1 MILSG
6 KLIEEEVMADR
17 IVIRPF
23 DADNINPNSYDFRLG
38 DTIKVY
44 KESILDTKTPN
55 EVETI
60 KIPKEGYLLEPDRVY
75 LGHTVETMGSEHYVP
90 IIRGTSSMGRLGLFV
105 HITADLIDLGSINQ
119 YTLMLHSVQGLRVY
133 PGMKVGQITFW
144 EIVGEKTLYD
154 GKYQGSVGPAESQVY
169 KDFSDHL

>member
-6 KLIEEEVMADR
+6 KLIEEEVIADR
-17 IVIRPF
+17 IVIQPF
-23 DADNINPNSYDFRLG
+23 DADSINPNSYDFRLG

-44 KESILDTKTPN
+44 KEPVLDSKTPN

-60 KIPKEGYLLEPDRVY
+60 KIPKEGYLLEPGRVY
-75 LGHTVETMGSEHYVP
+75 LGHTVETMGSEYYVP
-90 IIRGTSSMGRLGLFV
+90 ILRGTSSMGRLGLFV

-119 YTLMLHSVQGLRVY
+119 YTLMLHAVQGLRVY
-133 PGMKVGQITFW
+133 PGMKIGQITFW
-144 EIVGEKTLYD
+144 EITGEKTLYT

-169 KDFSDHL
+169 KDFTDLL

>member
-6 KLIEEEVMADR
+6 KFIEEEVKAGR
-17 IVIRPF
+17 IIIDPF
-23 DADNINPNSYDFRLG
+23 VLESINPNSYDFHLG

-44 KESILDTKTPN
+44 KENILDAKKLN

-60 KIPKEGYLLEPDRVY
+60 TIPSEGYLLEPGKIY
-75 LGHTVETMGSEHYVP
+75 LGHTVEKMGSEEYVP

-119 YTLMLHSVQGLRVY
+119 YTLMLHAVQGLRVY
-133 PGMKVGQITFW
+133 PGMRVGQVTFW
-144 EIVGEKTLYD
+144 EITGERTLYE
-154 GKYQGSVGPAESQVY
+154 GKYQGSVGPTESKVY
-169 KDFSDHL
+169 KDFE